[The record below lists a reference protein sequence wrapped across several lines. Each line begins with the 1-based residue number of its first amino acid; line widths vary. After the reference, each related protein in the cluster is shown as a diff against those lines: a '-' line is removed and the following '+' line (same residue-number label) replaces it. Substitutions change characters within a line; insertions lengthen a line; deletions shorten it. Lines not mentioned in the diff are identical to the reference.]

1 MTSISQLMLRAT
13 PYEDVL
19 HGPFPKDEPTL
30 IAFLDGLDY
39 VVEEWLESMKSH
51 KVINCEQHAAKL
63 LTQIIVCRYS
73 IIDFFQPDDTS
84 NTDFLDVMKVIREL
98 KQDFVVLAKS
108 YANTQILAD
117 WYLELPIKIQASFKH
132 IQSKSR
138 EFHRQAELL
147 K

>member
-13 PYEDVL
+13 PYEEVL
-19 HGPFPKDEPTL
+19 HGPFPKDEPGL

-73 IIDFFQPDDTS
+73 SAGKNPNRKTTPS
-84 NTDFLDVMKVIREL
+84 AVPG
-98 KQDFVVLAKS
+98 
-108 YANTQILAD
+108 AN
-117 WYLELPIKIQASFKH
+117 
-132 IQSKSR
+132 
-138 EFHRQAELL
+138 
-147 K
+147 